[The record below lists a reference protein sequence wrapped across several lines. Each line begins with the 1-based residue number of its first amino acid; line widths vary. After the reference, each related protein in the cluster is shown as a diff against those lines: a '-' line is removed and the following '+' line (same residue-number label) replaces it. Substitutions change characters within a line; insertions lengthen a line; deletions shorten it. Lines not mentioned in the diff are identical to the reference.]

1 MKIPLHPNRG
11 RSGLSLAGLIMGILL
26 IIVGI
31 IVVSLLIRLAK
42 MKPRDLPEVAEE
54 ELEREYPGWGTN
66 YSAQGWPV
74 KYIPTVLD
82 MVTPEPP
89 GPIYEK
95 VFLANDFI
103 VEKCIDGTLTNWIK
117 QFHWVVFGSMGLNAT
132 DDNGLP
138 WVSGFNTYSN
148 EGVGYKMKS
157 DYSGFDIQID
167 PGLIATQKSMF
178 WRSAPSP

>member
-1 MKIPLHPNRG
+1 MKITLNPNRG
-11 RSGLSLAGLIMGILL
+11 RMGLSLGGVIMGILL

-31 IVVSLLIRLAK
+31 IVVSLLVRLAK
-42 MKPRDLPEVAEE
+42 LQPRQLPEVAED
-54 ELEREYPGWGTN
+54 ELDQEYPGWGTN

-74 KYIPTVLD
+74 KYIPQCLD
-82 MVTPEPP
+82 IITPDPT

-103 VEKCIDGTLTNWIK
+103 VEKCTDGTLTNWVA
-117 QFHWVVFGSMGLNAT
+117 QFHWIVAGSMGLTST
-132 DDNGLP
+132 DENGLA

-148 EGVGYKMKS
+148 DGVSYQMKP

-167 PGLIATQKSMF
+167 PALIATQQSMF
-178 WRSAPSP
+178 WRSVPR